1 MELTQSLLW
10 RGIHSQ
16 GGGEGGQAPFET
28 PPALGEV
35 MPGEGKHRSQWFGSQ
50 ECTNLQNHPGQARL
64 PGVPGG
70 CGGGGTKKGAS
81 HYPYLGSLSWDRLQ
95 DTLGGT
101 RRGGGNHSPG
111 LFQKQGSQSNR
122 HSCSFHRKP
131 SGGGEGRRGQASLQ
145 ATGERPGCPLGQ
157 SSPASDIPEGL
168 GRRER
173 CWSVLGPGFRG
184 RGMIFLEKGK
194 RRCQEPNGTTS
205 TKQAGQS
212 PMMAGR

>member
-1 MELTQSLLW
+1 MVPKNAPTSKITQTRLDC
-10 RGIHSQ
+10 Q
-16 GGGEGGQAPFET
+16 GYLEAGGRE
-28 PPALGEV
+28 
-35 MPGEGKHRSQWFGSQ
+35 
-50 ECTNLQNHPGQARL
+50 
-64 PGVPGG
+64 
-70 CGGGGTKKGAS
+70 GTKKGAS
-81 HYPYLGSLSWDRLQ
+81 RYPYLGSLSWDRLQ
-95 DTLGGT
+95 VIPGGT

-122 HSCSFHRKP
+122 HSRSLHRKP
-131 SGGGEGRRGQASLQ
+131 FRGGQASPQ
-145 ATGERPGCPLGQ
+145 ATGERPGHPLGQ
-157 SSPASDIPEGL
+157 SSPASDIPEGP